1 MTIVITRFPM
11 SATDDPLVWRV
22 TEGEWQDGIALSQ
35 FLPDP
40 ADVKVV
46 ALVPPADAR
55 CVWNIIPDLEPRQ
68 AEGVARLSVS
78 EQSLGVVHTSA
89 RYIGERVV
97 LSATIATTAMQ
108 EGLARLGV
116 RGINPDIVIPFG
128 LAADPVEDQICS
140 VHFDGMTVLRG
151 ATFASPDEQMFRD
164 LLVGDAEVRDVHVD
178 EVREGLLFISE
189 HPPLNLREGMYAK
202 RTARILVTAEQHKWL
217 RHLAVAL
224 LAVTMFLVLVTLAKY
239 WSATNAENSRAL
251 AAAQK
256 VDSSIQD
263 VMLAEVQL
271 ARALQQKG
279 LTQTRFA
286 PLTAG
291 LWKAV
296 QTTQN
301 VSVREL
307 RFGDDAILVAVLAAP
322 DAANINKALI
332 SMQQDGF
339 RITATPRQDS
349 SGATLVDLTVR
360 MP

>member
-11 SATDDPLVWRV
+11 SAIDDPLVWRV
-22 TEGEWQDGIALSQ
+22 IDGEWQGGIAMSE

-40 ADVKVV
+40 TDVKVV
-46 ALVPPADAR
+46 AFVPPADAR
-55 CVWNIIPDLEPRQ
+55 CVWNIIPDVESRQ
-68 AEGVARLSVS
+68 AEGVARLRAS
-78 EQSLGVVHTSA
+78 EQSLGLVHTTA
-89 RYIGERVV
+89 RHIGEDVV
-97 LSATIATTAMQ
+97 LSATIATIAMQ
-108 EGLARLGV
+108 EGLARLAE

-128 LAADPVEDQICS
+128 LAVGAADDQIRS
-140 VHFDGMTVLRG
+140 AHFDRMAVLRG
-151 ATFASPDEQMFRD
+151 ATFASPDEKMFRD
-164 LLVGDAEVRDVHVD
+164 LLAGDAGVHDVSA
-178 EVREGLLFISE
+178 EELRGGLLYISE
-189 HPPLNLREGMYAK
+189 NPPLNLREGMFAK
-202 RTARILVTAEQHKWL
+202 RTAIILATAEQRKWL
-217 RHLAVAL
+217 RRIAVAL
-224 LAVTMFLVLVTLAKY
+224 LAVTMLLTLVTLAKY

-251 AAAQK
+251 AAAQRI
-256 VDSSIQD
+256 DPSIQD
-263 VMLAEVQL
+263 VMQAEAQL

-296 QTTQN
+296 QTAPN

-307 RFGDDAILVAVLAAP
+307 RFGNDAILVAVLAAP
-322 DAANINKALI
+322 DAASINKALI
-332 SMQQDGF
+332 AMQQDGF